1 MSPIIFG
8 SESANEILARDK
20 AMEKA
25 LLKLPELESLLLE
38 RSEEL
43 ETLEEDAFVLSRV
56 IYDLELEIKTLKALS
71 DSVKRVS

>member
-1 MSPIIFG
+1 MSQIIFG

-25 LLKLPELESLLLE
+25 LLKLPELESSLLE